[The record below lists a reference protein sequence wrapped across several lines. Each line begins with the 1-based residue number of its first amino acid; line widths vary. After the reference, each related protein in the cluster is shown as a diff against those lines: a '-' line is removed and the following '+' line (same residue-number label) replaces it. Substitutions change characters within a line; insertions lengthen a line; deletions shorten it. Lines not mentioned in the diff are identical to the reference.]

1 MVKMSFS
8 LPAKQ
13 IIDFLQELRLTD
25 VGCFSKLFIYD
36 LVFYKNN
43 FMMDFFFF
51 FLTSISLQCFSDYLS
66 FPFPCFMLYLLQANQ
81 VVCFAPVEL

>member
-51 FLTSISLQCFSDYLS
+51 FFNFNFFAMFLRLPF
-66 FPFPCFMLYLLQANQ
+66 FPFPMFHAVLATS
-81 VVCFAPVEL
+81 

>member
-36 LVFYKNN
+36 LFLVFYEIN
-43 FMMDFFFF
+43 FMIDQD
-51 FLTSISLQCFSDYLS
+51 SVV
-66 FPFPCFMLYLLQANQ
+66 LL
-81 VVCFAPVEL
+81 